1 MCCLFPSSRMAAHD
15 PQLLLTSQK
24 CDKNCSVSLIHKAD
38 VKMCHKMALRNGLCV
53 WKCIHEVQG
62 AVVEKEK
69 RLGKKVNVSY
79 LVH

>member
-1 MCCLFPSSRMAAHD
+1 
-15 PQLLLTSQK
+15 
-24 CDKNCSVSLIHKAD
+24 
-38 VKMCHKMALRNGLCV
+38 MCHKMALRNGLCV
-53 WKCIHEVQG
+53 WQCIHEVQG